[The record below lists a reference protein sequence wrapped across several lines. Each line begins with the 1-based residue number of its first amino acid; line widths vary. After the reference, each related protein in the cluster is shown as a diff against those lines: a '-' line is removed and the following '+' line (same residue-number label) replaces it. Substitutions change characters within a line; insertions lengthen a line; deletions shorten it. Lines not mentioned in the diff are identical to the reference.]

1 MDFTRSTPS
10 PVLIELL
17 ELAGRT
23 LHSIGYAEGLYPA
36 QWTALRYFARM
47 PEGSRTAS
55 HLARFQGLAN
65 GPVSRTVR
73 TLLQKGLLAKAKK
86 QPVGRAEHLEISEA
100 GIALLKLDPM
110 HLIISEIEKFRP
122 DEREVLASALQ
133 ATIDATSS
141 VWQRNEKEE
150 PKQVLIQEKIA

>member
-1 MDFTRSTPS
+1 MDVTRSTPS

-47 PEGSRTAS
+47 PEGARTAS

-73 TLLQKGLLAKAKK
+73 TLLQKGLLAKAKE
-86 QPVGRAEHLEISEA
+86 QPVGRAEYLEISEA
-100 GIALLKLDPM
+100 GTALLTLDPM

-122 DEREVLASALQ
+122 AEREVLATALQ

-150 PKQVLIQEKIA
+150 PKQPLVEEKTA